1 MSDNIIV
8 VMVSLGLFFSVVY
21 TVRDILMAM
30 IRKGFKP
37 RLKGAVIIIRAH
49 GECENTEAL
58 VRYALSLDADEI
70 FIEAADL
77 TDDGEK
83 LVGLIL
89 GDFPSVKILNKI

>member
-8 VMVSLGLFFSVVY
+8 IMLSLGLFFSVVY
-21 TVRDILMAM
+21 TVRDILMA
-30 IRKGFKP
+30 ILHKGFKP
-37 RLKGAVIIIRAH
+37 RLKGAVIIIKAS
-49 GECENTEAL
+49 GECEDTEAL

-70 FIEAADL
+70 FIEKNSL

-89 GDFPSVKILNKI
+89 GDFPSVKILDKV